1 MALPV
6 VAGLTL
12 AGKLATK
19 KALKL
24 LRDHGVKADFKKG
37 KIRATDV
44 GVKQATGKNPKPIK
58 ERTYTKIKKFSANP
72 KRKDIKDFLGYQKGG
87 LVSGKPKL
95 AKKGWK

>member
-24 LRDHGVKADFKKG
+24 LRDHGHKAKVKGDKIKAVYDTSKTSKKTG
-37 KIRATDV
+37 KIITQKKV
-44 GVKQATGKNPKPIK
+44 ETLPKEP
-58 ERTYTKIKKFSANP
+58 TLKKV
-72 KRKDIKDFLGYQKGG
+72 RDFLGYQKGG

-95 AKKGWK
+95 AKKGWR